1 MDVETLQQLMEAVEN
16 DGNSS
21 ILELT
26 NAKVKQYKNNALQQ
40 LNLPRDKLIEYN
52 KKLKEYRFIEGLNEL
67 QYGQYIRWIPLNI
80 TELAQ
85 LKLTRG
91 GIVVDAR
98 ILDET
103 GIHLTCKNSMNR
115 FFQIRFDECMVFQ
128 KLTPNEMVL
137 LSVMDYLNKT

>member
-16 DGNSS
+16 DGNAS

-26 NAKVKQYKNNALQQ
+26 TAKVKQYKNNALQQ
-40 LNLPRDKLIEYN
+40 LSLPRDKLIEYN
-52 KKLKEYRFIEGLNEL
+52 QKLNEYRYIEGLNEL

-80 TELAQ
+80 TELSK

-137 LSVMDYLNKT
+137 LSVMDYLNKD